1 MKRLS
6 SIFAIGL
13 AVLMV
18 SCQKENNILNGP
30 LNQITDLYT
39 VPSGA
44 TALSELTDAK
54 ATWSVDRR
62 YFDLTFGDALST
74 TLVGYE
80 ALLAPGQ
87 YILGG
92 DEIGKAI
99 LAKTKLNGETPTE
112 GFITVNNGVDGYA
125 ITAQIDGQV
134 FAWKGALPFVPD
146 PDPVK
151 FTVINQAQSY
161 AAMGYK
167 QLNLA
172 LATAEGVAN
181 NWGTWTGEGKL
192 LSLDL
197 YTTDA
202 YLHEGN
208 YKPCATAG
216 VIGEGEFGIGYEGD
230 WGTQG
235 SYIATVAEGAATFQK
250 LTEGTV
256 KVSSREE
263 GDAVIWT
270 INWGVDYP
278 VEILFEGEIPALTK
292 PKTLPDFDFNF
303 TRGDLSDCTLNDNT
317 TVVEGVKKNPIT
329 IKDNDGKLVAQ
340 LEFVL
345 AEGETELEGTFVS
358 TEYSHE
364 VGQLSNGFDLGAMFG
379 MDPGQ
384 WVIGSYFMDGETLV
398 LIEPGKTVQ
407 VKKLAEDAYEFIGEG
422 FDIMASG
429 PDYVPGS
436 YKPEGGDGDDDVT
449 GDVVLKITSGLTYTM
464 EDITAGNTDADKN
477 PLSGMTLWR
486 VSVSDAS
493 GVVAAFD
500 LGTSEGSQKLDGS
513 YTVMSYPNAV
523 GKAGNGWGFA
533 AFGMFGGCYFKVEGA
548 YYFLPAD
555 AGTIAVSSNSDGTL
569 KIKFEGSIQKD
580 DYSDGGK
587 GGLLLNNIAKANS

>member
-1 MKRLS
+1 MKRVM
-6 SIFAIGL
+6 SIFATGL

-44 TALSELTDAK
+44 TALSELTDAQ

-62 YFDLTFGDALST
+62 YFDLTFGTALST
-74 TLVGYE
+74 TLVGYD
-80 ALLAPGQ
+80 ALLTPGQ

-99 LAKTKLNGETPTE
+99 LAKTKVNGETPTE

-125 ITAQIDGQV
+125 ITAHIDGQV

-161 AAMGYK
+161 ASMGYK
-167 QLNLA
+167 QLNLT
-172 LATAEGVAN
+172 LATAEGLAN
-181 NWGTWTGEGKL
+181 NWGTWAGEGKL

-197 YTTDA
+197 YTADA
-202 YLHEGN
+202 YLHEGS

-216 VIGEGEFGIGYEGD
+216 TIGEGEFGIGYEGQ
-230 WGTQG
+230 WGMSG
-235 SYIATVAEGAATFQK
+235 SYIATVAEGAATFQL

-270 INWGVDYP
+270 INWGVEYP
-278 VEILFEGEIPALTK
+278 VEIIFEGEIPALTK
-292 PKTLPDFDFNF
+292 PKTVPDFDYTF
-303 TRGDLSDCTLNDNT
+303 TRGDLSDCVLNDNT

-329 IKDNDGKLVAQ
+329 IVDADGKFVAQ

-345 AEGETELEGTFVS
+345 AEGVTDLEGTFVS
-358 TEYSHE
+358 TEYAHE
-364 VGQLSNGFDLGAMFG
+364 VGQLANGFDLGAMWG
-379 MDPGQ
+379 APGTM
-384 WVIGSYFMDGETLV
+384 VIGSYLKDGETIT
-398 LIEPGKTVQ
+398 LIEPGQSVQ
-407 VKKLAEDAYEFIGEG
+407 VKKLADDAYEFIGEG

-436 YKPEGGDGDDDVT
+436 YKPEGGDSGPVYDMTDTVATDCTDSNNTLYENVESHT
-449 GDVVLKITSGLTYTM
+449 LVLKDG
-464 EDITAGNTDADKN
+464 ED
-477 PLSGMTLWR
+477 L
-486 VSVSDAS
+486 
-493 GVVAAFD
+493 VAQIKLVRAT
-500 LGTSEGSQKLDGS
+500 GTTNLAGS
-513 YTVMSYPNAV
+513 YTVGEYAHEDFIAANGFDLGALWGSPGTMVIGSYYM
-523 GKAGNGWGFA
+523 K
-533 AFGMFGGCYFKVEGA
+533 EGA
-548 YYFLPAD
+548 IVLLEP
-555 AGTIAVSSNSDGTL
+555 GETITVTATAANTY
-569 KIKFEGSIQKD
+569 KFEGSTG
-580 DYSDGGK
+580 YAFVGK
-587 GGLLLNNIAKANS
+587 LQ

>member
-1 MKRLS
+1 MKRVM
-6 SIFAIGL
+6 SIFATGL

-44 TALSELTDAK
+44 TALSELTDAQ

-62 YFDLTFGDALST
+62 YFDLTFGTALST
-74 TLVGYE
+74 TLVGYD
-80 ALLAPGQ
+80 ALLTPGQ

-99 LAKTKLNGETPTE
+99 LAKTKVNGETPTE

-125 ITAQIDGQV
+125 ITAHIDGQV

-161 AAMGYK
+161 VSMGYK
-167 QLNLA
+167 QLNLT
-172 LATAEGVAN
+172 LATAEGLAN
-181 NWGTWTGEGKL
+181 NWGTWAGEGKL

-197 YTTDA
+197 YTADA
-202 YLHEGN
+202 YLHEGS

-216 VIGEGEFGIGYEGD
+216 TIGEGEFGIGYEGQ
-230 WGTQG
+230 WGMSG
-235 SYIATVAEGAATFQK
+235 SYIATVAEGAATFQL

-270 INWGVDYP
+270 INWGVEYP

-292 PKTLPDFDFNF
+292 PKTVPDFDYTF
-303 TRGDLSDCTLNDNT
+303 TRGDLSDCVLNDNT

-329 IKDNDGKLVAQ
+329 IVDADGKFVAQ

-345 AEGETELEGTFVS
+345 AEGVTDLEGTFVS
-358 TEYSHE
+358 TEYAHE
-364 VGQLSNGFDLGAMFG
+364 VGQLANGFDLGAMWG
-379 MDPGQ
+379 APGTMI
-384 WVIGSYFMDGETLV
+384 IGSYLKDGETIT
-398 LIEPGKTVQ
+398 LIEPGQSLQ
-407 VKKLAEDAYEFIGEG
+407 VKKLADDAYEFIGEG

-436 YKPEGGDGDDDVT
+436 YKPEGGDSGPVYDMTDTVATDCTDSNNTLYENVESHT
-449 GDVVLKITSGLTYTM
+449 LVLKDG
-464 EDITAGNTDADKN
+464 EDF
-477 PLSGMTLWR
+477 
-486 VSVSDAS
+486 
-493 GVVAAFD
+493 VAQIKLVRAT
-500 LGTSEGSQKLDGS
+500 GTTNLAGS
-513 YTVMSYPNAV
+513 YTVGEYAHEDFIAANGFDLGALWGSPGTMVIGSYYM
-523 GKAGNGWGFA
+523 K
-533 AFGMFGGCYFKVEGA
+533 EGA
-548 YYFLPAD
+548 IVLLEP
-555 AGTIAVSSNSDGTL
+555 GETITVTATAANTY
-569 KIKFEGSIQKD
+569 KFEGSTG
-580 DYSDGGK
+580 YAFVGK
-587 GGLLLNNIAKANS
+587 LQ

>member
-1 MKRLS
+1 MKRVI
-6 SIFAIGL
+6 SIFATGL

-44 TALSELTDAK
+44 TALSELTDAQ

-62 YFDLTFGDALST
+62 YFDLTFGTALST
-74 TLVGYE
+74 TLVGYD
-80 ALLAPGQ
+80 ALLTPGQ

-99 LAKTKLNGETPTE
+99 LAKTKVNGETPTE
-112 GFITVNNGVDGYA
+112 GFTVNNGVDGYA
-125 ITAQIDGQV
+125 ITAHIDGQV

-161 AAMGYK
+161 ASMGYK
-167 QLNLA
+167 QLNLT
-172 LATAEGVAN
+172 LATAEGLAN
-181 NWGTWTGEGKL
+181 NWGTWAGEGKL

-197 YTTDA
+197 YTADA
-202 YLHEGN
+202 YLHEGS

-216 VIGEGEFGIGYEGD
+216 TIGEGEFGIGYEGQ
-230 WGTQG
+230 WGMSG
-235 SYIATVAEGAATFQK
+235 SYIATVAEGAATFQL

-270 INWGVDYP
+270 INWGVEYP

-292 PKTLPDFDFNF
+292 PKTVPDFDYTF
-303 TRGDLSDCTLNDNT
+303 TRGDLSDCVLNDNT

-329 IKDNDGKLVAQ
+329 IVDADGKFVAQ

-345 AEGETELEGTFVS
+345 AEGVTDLEGTFVS
-358 TEYSHE
+358 TEYAHE
-364 VGQLSNGFDLGAMFG
+364 VGQLANGFDLGAMWG
-379 MDPGQ
+379 APGTMI
-384 WVIGSYFMDGETLV
+384 IGSYLKDGETIT
-398 LIEPGKTVQ
+398 LIEPGQSLQ
-407 VKKLAEDAYEFIGEG
+407 VKKLADDAYEFIGEG

-436 YKPEGGDGDDDVT
+436 YKPEGGDSGPVYDMTDTVATDCTDSNNTLYENVESHT
-449 GDVVLKITSGLTYTM
+449 LVLKDG
-464 EDITAGNTDADKN
+464 EDF
-477 PLSGMTLWR
+477 
-486 VSVSDAS
+486 
-493 GVVAAFD
+493 VAQIKLVRAT
-500 LGTSEGSQKLDGS
+500 GTTNLAGS
-513 YTVMSYPNAV
+513 YTVGEYAHEDFIAANGIDLGALWGSPGTMVIGSYYM
-523 GKAGNGWGFA
+523 K
-533 AFGMFGGCYFKVEGA
+533 EGA
-548 YYFLPAD
+548 IVLLEP
-555 AGTIAVSSNSDGTL
+555 GETITVTATAANTY
-569 KIKFEGSIQKD
+569 KFEGSTG
-580 DYSDGGK
+580 YAFVGK
-587 GGLLLNNIAKANS
+587 LQ

>member
-1 MKRLS
+1 MKRII
-6 SIFAIGL
+6 SIFATGL

-30 LNQITDLYT
+30 LNQITDLYS
-39 VPSGA
+39 VPAGA
-44 TALSELTDAK
+44 TALSDLTASK

-62 YFDLTFGDALST
+62 YFDLTFGTALST
-74 TLVGYE
+74 TLVGYD
-80 ALLAPGQ
+80 ALLTPGQ

-99 LAKTKLNGETPTE
+99 LAKTKVNGETPTE

-125 ITAQIDGQV
+125 ITAQIDGEV

-167 QLNLA
+167 QLNLT

-197 YTTDA
+197 YTADA
-202 YLHEGN
+202 YLHEGG
-208 YKPCATAG
+208 YKPCAAAG
-216 VIGEGEFGIGYEGD
+216 VIGEGEFGIGYDGD
-230 WGTQG
+230 YGTQG
-235 SYIATVAEGAATFQK
+235 SYIATVAEGTATFQK

-270 INWGVDYP
+270 ISWGVEYP

-292 PKTLPDFDFNF
+292 PKRAPDFEYSF
-303 TRGDLSDCTLNDNT
+303 TRGDLSDCVLSDNT

-329 IKDNDGKLVAQ
+329 ILNANGQFVAQ
-340 LEFVL
+340 LEFIL
-345 AEGETELEGTFVS
+345 AEGETGLEGTFVS
-358 TEYSHE
+358 TEYAHE
-364 VGQLSNGFDLGAMFG
+364 VGQLANGFDLGALWG
-379 MDPGQ
+379 APGTMI
-384 WVIGSYFMDGETLV
+384 IGSYHKDGETIT
-398 LIEPGKTVQ
+398 LIEPGQTVQ
-407 VKKLAEDAYEFIGEG
+407 VKKLADDAYEFIGEG

-436 YKPEGGDGDDDVT
+436 YNPGGESGPVYDMTDTVAKDCTDSSNTLYENVESHT
-449 GDVVLKITSGLTYTM
+449 LVLKDG
-464 EDITAGNTDADKN
+464 EDF
-477 PLSGMTLWR
+477 
-486 VSVSDAS
+486 
-493 GVVAAFD
+493 VAQIKLVRAT
-500 LGTSEGSQKLDGS
+500 GTTNLAGS
-513 YTVMSYPNAV
+513 YTVGEYAHEDFIAANGFDLGALWGSPGTTVIGSYYM
-523 GKAGNGWGFA
+523 K
-533 AFGMFGGCYFKVEGA
+533 EGA
-548 YYFLPAD
+548 IVLLEP
-555 AGTIAVSSNSDGTL
+555 GETITVTATAANTY
-569 KIKFEGSIQKD
+569 KFEGSTG
-580 DYSDGGK
+580 YAFVGK
-587 GGLLLNNIAKANS
+587 LQ

>member
-1 MKRLS
+1 MKRVI
-6 SIFAIGL
+6 SIFATGL

-44 TALSELTDAK
+44 TALSELTDAQ

-62 YFDLTFGDALST
+62 YFDLTFGTALST
-74 TLVGYE
+74 TLVGYD
-80 ALLAPGQ
+80 ALLTPGQ

-99 LAKTKLNGETPTE
+99 LAKTKVNGETPTE

-125 ITAQIDGQV
+125 ITAHIDGQV

-161 AAMGYK
+161 ASMGYK
-167 QLNLA
+167 QLNLT
-172 LATAEGVAN
+172 LATAEGLAN
-181 NWGTWTGEGKL
+181 NWGTWAGEGKL

-197 YTTDA
+197 YTADA
-202 YLHEGN
+202 YLHEGS

-216 VIGEGEFGIGYEGD
+216 TIGEGEFGIGYEGQ
-230 WGTQG
+230 WGMSG
-235 SYIATVAEGAATFQK
+235 SYIATVAEGAATFQL

-270 INWGVDYP
+270 INWGVEYP

-292 PKTLPDFDFNF
+292 PKTVPDFDYTF
-303 TRGDLSDCTLNDNT
+303 TRGDLSDCVLNDNT

-329 IKDNDGKLVAQ
+329 IVDADGKFVAQ

-345 AEGETELEGTFVS
+345 AEGVTDLEGTFVS
-358 TEYSHE
+358 TEYAHE
-364 VGQLSNGFDLGAMFG
+364 VGQLANGFDLGAMWG
-379 MDPGQ
+379 APGTMI
-384 WVIGSYFMDGETLV
+384 IGSYLKDGETIT
-398 LIEPGKTVQ
+398 LIEPGQSLQ
-407 VKKLAEDAYEFIGEG
+407 VKKLADDAYEFIGEG

-436 YKPEGGDGDDDVT
+436 YKPEGGDSGPVYDMTDTVATDCTDSNNTLYENVESHT
-449 GDVVLKITSGLTYTM
+449 LVLKDG
-464 EDITAGNTDADKN
+464 EDF
-477 PLSGMTLWR
+477 
-486 VSVSDAS
+486 
-493 GVVAAFD
+493 VAQIKLVRAT
-500 LGTSEGSQKLDGS
+500 GTTNLAGS
-513 YTVMSYPNAV
+513 YTVGEYAHEDFIAANGFDLGALWGSPGTMVIGSYYM
-523 GKAGNGWGFA
+523 K
-533 AFGMFGGCYFKVEGA
+533 EGA
-548 YYFLPAD
+548 IVLLEP
-555 AGTIAVSSNSDGTL
+555 GETITVTATAANTY
-569 KIKFEGSIQKD
+569 KFEGSTG
-580 DYSDGGK
+580 YAFVGK
-587 GGLLLNNIAKANS
+587 LQ